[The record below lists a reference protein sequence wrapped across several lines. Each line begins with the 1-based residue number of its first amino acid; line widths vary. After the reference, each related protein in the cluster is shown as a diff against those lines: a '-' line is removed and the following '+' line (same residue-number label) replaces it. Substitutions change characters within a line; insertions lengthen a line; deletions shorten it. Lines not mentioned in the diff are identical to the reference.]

1 MRPGIA
7 WALSFSRHEPAG
19 KAREMTSRP
28 VLHGICL
35 CALLLQSRSQFA
47 ADMDS
52 ALRVRSTVDPAR
64 IEVIA
69 AIPAKGLEQIPH
81 GKLAQE
87 QGERWLRF
95 SLLDKENP
103 KAETP
108 IFGTY
113 ERRDGGLFF
122 TPRYPLARGQRY
134 RAIWEPVKGEITSV
148 EYAVPLRPHTP
159 PAVVEK
165 IFPSAPV
172 LPANQLKFYIHF
184 SKPMRETSAIFE
196 QIHLLDEDGKE
207 VDDPWRR
214 TELWTADGRRLTL
227 WVHPGRV
234 KRGVNLREEIGT
246 VMQPNREYRLVIGA
260 EVLDAEGQPLGKTS
274 TKKFRTT
281 DEQRSRISIEQWK
294 IQAPTVDTEQVLF
307 LEFPRPLDRAL
318 LERYVTVLDAKG
330 KTVPGRI
337 VVGPEERSWS
347 FHPNQGWKAT
357 DYRIVVNERLED
369 LAGNTPLR
377 VFDVDLTE
385 PAPDSPKLTLNFRP
399 KSKEP
404 GSR

>member
-1 MRPGIA
+1 MQPGIA
-7 WALSFSRHEPAG
+7 WALSFSRREPAG

-28 VLHGICL
+28 VLHGLCL
-35 CALLLQSRSQFA
+35 CALLLQSQSQFA
-47 ADMDS
+47 ADMDPV
-52 ALRVRSTVDPAR
+52 LRVHSTVDPAR
-64 IEVIA
+64 IEVMA
-69 AIPAKGLEQIPH
+69 AIPANGLEQIPH

-165 IFPSAPV
+165 IFPSAAV

-196 QIHLLDEDGKE
+196 QIHLLDEEGKE

-234 KRGVNLREEIGT
+234 KRGVSLREEIGT
-246 VMQPNREYRLVIGA
+246 VMQPNKEYRLVIGS
-260 EVLDAEGQPLGKTS
+260 EVLDADGQPLGKTF
-274 TKKFRTT
+274 TKKFGTRAEERT
-281 DEQRSRISIEQWK
+281 RISIEEWK
-294 IQAPTVDTEQVLF
+294 VHPPAIDTKQALVV
-307 LEFPRPLDRAL
+307 EFPRPLDRAL
-318 LERYVTVLDAKG
+318 LERYVTVTDAEG
-330 KTVPGRI
+330 KAIPGR
-337 VVGPEERSWS
+337 VEVGPEERSWS
-347 FHPNQGWKAT
+347 LHPNGDWKPA
-357 DYRIVVNERLED
+357 DYRVVVNERLED

-377 VFDVDLTE
+377 LFDVDLTE
-385 PAPDSPKLTLNFRP
+385 PVPDSPKLTTSFRP
-399 KSKEP
+399 KTKNA
-404 GSR
+404 SR